1 MTELIDFHPGQT
13 AVDRSDIV
21 TRVFY
26 AKQQALLK
34 KIRDGY
40 YGEVA
45 GFVYTIEF
53 QKRGLPHMHLLIF
66 LEEQDKIRT
75 VEQVDAIISAQ
86 LPDPNVHPQL
96 HSAISKCMLHGPCS
110 PQRCIENNV
119 CKKCFPKAFIAQTI
133 IYAYLCSVSGRG
145 TKVVVLHCND

>member
-1 MTELIDFHPGQT
+1 MILTNSHPGQT
-13 AVDRSDIV
+13 AVDKLNIV
-21 TRVFY
+21 TCVFY

-34 KIRDGY
+34 KIHDGY

-45 GFVYTIEF
+45 GFVYTIEY
-53 QKRGLPHMHLLIF
+53 QKRVLPHMHLLIF

-96 HSAISKCMLHGPCS
+96 YSAI
-110 PQRCIENNV
+110 
-119 CKKCFPKAFIAQTI
+119 
-133 IYAYLCSVSGRG
+133 
-145 TKVVVLHCND
+145 